1 MSRLQEV
8 NQLKKQ
14 LNNVLVAYREVE
26 YQLQQYKEIVS
37 AIHTLD
43 DEDHEYWAWQP
54 DEENHLESLTCPV
67 LIPAEWLRNL
77 IDESYMKGM
86 LESYKL
92 KEDFTH

>member
-1 MSRLQEV
+1 LSRLQEV